1 MSASPLSVV
10 KERFQSKDKLVAAV
24 EKLATPELWVGRVND
39 VKGLKRASNR
49 KLVRL
54 HDLLEDAKKRFG
66 NRDKLI
72 HSIAELAQRPK
83 DKDWAASLAR
93 YPLPQLLDM
102 HRSLDRAAKRRAAAG
117 EPEKKPK
124 KEKKPMVKKPSAK
137 AEAAKTEAAKVAAQK
152 AEAKAE
158 VKKAEAPTA
167 EAKAEPKKSEPK
179 ASKKAETAKA
189 EAKSK
194 PSASKPTAS
203 KAPATKKAPAAKKT
217 PAKKT

>member
-24 EKLATPELWVGRVND
+24 EKLATSDLWVGRVND
-39 VKGLKRASNR
+39 VKGLKRTSNR
-49 KLVRL
+49 KLIRL

-72 HSIAELAQRPK
+72 QSIAELAQRPK

-102 HRSLDRAAKRRAAAG
+102 HRSLDRAAKRRAVAG

-124 KEKKPMVKKPSAK
+124 KEKKPMVKKPSLKAEARK
-137 AEAAKTEAAKVAAQK
+137 AEAAK
-152 AEAKAE
+152 AEA
-158 VKKAEAPTA
+158 VKAEAPKA
-167 EAKAEPKKSEPK
+167 ASKAEPKSEAKKSEPK
-179 ASKKAETAKA
+179 ASKKAEPAKA

>member
-1 MSASPLSVV
+1 MSATTPLSVV

-24 EKLATPELWVGRVND
+24 EKLASSELWVGRVND

-49 KLVRL
+49 KLIRL

-72 HSIAELAQRPK
+72 QSIAELAQRPK
-83 DKDWAASLAR
+83 DKDWAVSLAS

-137 AEAAKTEAAKVAAQK
+137 AEAAKANAARVEAAK
-152 AEAKAE
+152 AEAKAAAAAA
-158 VKKAEAPTA
+158 KAEP
-167 EAKAEPKKSEPK
+167 KSEPKKSEPK
-179 ASKKAETAKA
+179 ASKKAEPAKA

-194 PSASKPTAS
+194 PSGSKPTAS

-217 PAKKT
+217 PAKKS

>member
-1 MSASPLSVV
+1 MSATPLSVV

-24 EKLATPELWVGRVND
+24 EKLATSELWVGRVND

-49 KLVRL
+49 KLIRL

-72 HSIAELAQRPK
+72 QSIAELAQRPK

-102 HRSLDRAAKRRAAAG
+102 HRSLDRAAKRRAAVG

-137 AEAAKTEAAKVAAQK
+137 AEARK
-152 AEAKAE
+152 AEAEKAE
-158 VKKAEAPTA
+158 AAKAEAP
-167 EAKAEPKKSEPK
+167 KAEPKSEAKKSEPK
-179 ASKKAETAKA
+179 ASKKAEPAKT

-203 KAPATKKAPAAKKT
+203 KTPAIKKAPAAKKT
-217 PAKKT
+217 PAKKS

>member
-1 MSASPLSVV
+1 MSATPLSVV

-24 EKLATPELWVGRVND
+24 EKLATSELWVGRVND

-49 KLVRL
+49 KLIRL
-54 HDLLEDAKKRFG
+54 HDLLEDTKKRFG

-72 HSIAELAQRPK
+72 QSIAELGQRPK
-83 DKDWAASLAR
+83 DKDWAARLAR

-137 AEAAKTEAAKVAAQK
+137 AEARKAEAAK
-152 AEAKAE
+152 AEAA
-158 VKKAEAPTA
+158 KAEAPKA
-167 EAKAEPKKSEPK
+167 APKAEPKAEAKKSEPK
-179 ASKKAETAKA
+179 ASKKAEPAKA

-217 PAKKT
+217 PAKKS